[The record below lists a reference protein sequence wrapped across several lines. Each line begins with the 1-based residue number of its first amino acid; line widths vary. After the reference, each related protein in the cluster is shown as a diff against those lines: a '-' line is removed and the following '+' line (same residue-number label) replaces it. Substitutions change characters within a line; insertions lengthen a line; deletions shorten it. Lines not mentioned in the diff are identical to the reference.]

1 MSDRGPPLP
10 SAASPE
16 PGGRARE
23 ERIAD
28 TVARQHGVV
37 SRAQLLDA
45 GVSSA
50 AIGRRLKTGRLR
62 AFHSGVYLAGPIE
75 PERAREMAAVM
86 ASGPGT
92 ALSHVNALHV
102 WRLLRFQAPRP
113 VHVSGPVGR
122 HVRRTG
128 IVFHRVSSPWT
139 NDQRTVLDGIP
150 ITTPARTLVDVASM
164 LGRREIELA
173 LATAER
179 EGLVSGDELARLPQR
194 YPRRPGMTMLRC
206 LIQEQTGP
214 HLTESEAERKCLDVL
229 RSGGLPRPHANVTV
243 GPYRLDLCWP
253 DLGVAIEI
261 DGRAYH
267 SSRARF
273 EGDRQKDN
281 WLRARGIE
289 VIRLTWRQI
298 TRKPTETAVLVGQAL
313 ALAEARRQ
321 TAALAALPTRGVD
334 RSRP

>member
-1 MSDRGPPLP
+1 MSERGPPLP
-10 SAASPE
+10 SAPSPE
-16 PGGRARE
+16 PAGRARE

-86 ASGPGT
+86 ASGPGA

-113 VHVSGPVGR
+113 VHVSGPVER

-128 IVFHRVSSPWT
+128 IV
-139 NDQRTVLDGIP
+139 
-150 ITTPARTLVDVASM
+150 
-164 LGRREIELA
+164 
-173 LATAER
+173 
-179 EGLVSGDELARLPQR
+179 
-194 YPRRPGMTMLRC
+194 
-206 LIQEQTGP
+206 
-214 HLTESEAERKCLDVL
+214 
-229 RSGGLPRPHANVTV
+229 
-243 GPYRLDLCWP
+243 
-253 DLGVAIEI
+253 
-261 DGRAYH
+261 
-267 SSRARF
+267 
-273 EGDRQKDN
+273 
-281 WLRARGIE
+281 
-289 VIRLTWRQI
+289 TWRQI